1 MDPTYVLLD
10 VNCLKVKLARDVQ
23 IYLLVFN
30 YTLFHMKVR
39 FIFLIKC
46 LLCDKL
52 FISVW
57 QQDLYIEVV
66 I

>member
-30 YTLFHMKVR
+30 YTLFHMKV
-39 FIFLIKC
+39 IC

-52 FISVW
+52 FISIW
-57 QQDLYIEVV
+57 QQDLYIVV